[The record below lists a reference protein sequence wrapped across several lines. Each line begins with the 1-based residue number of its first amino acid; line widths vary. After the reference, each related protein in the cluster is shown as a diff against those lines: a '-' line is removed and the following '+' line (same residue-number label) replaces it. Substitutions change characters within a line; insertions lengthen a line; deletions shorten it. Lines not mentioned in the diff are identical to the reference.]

1 MNKLPNISDID
12 VVTKAQVL
20 LEALPYIQRF
30 RGSVFVVKYGGSFMD
45 DPVVLARVATDLVF
59 LASVGIL
66 VTLVHGGGKDISLAM
81 EEAGLKPVFHNGL
94 RVTDEH
100 AIKVVEKTLDKEINP
115 GICRVIESKEGRPV
129 GITGSSVFT
138 CTRIESDED
147 NKSVNLGFVGEIN
160 SVNST
165 LIKKALAG
173 GRIPVIS
180 STARDKEGRI
190 YNTNADVAAF
200 HVARSVGARR
210 LVYLCDVP
218 GLLRDPDNPDSS
230 IISTLPVSE
239 VDLLKRNGVI
249 AKGMLPK
256 VDSAARALQNG
267 VRRVHLID
275 GRMPHSILL
284 EIFTDKGIGTEIVT
298 D

>member
-59 LASVGIL
+59 LASVGIH
-66 VTLVHGGGKDISLAM
+66 VTLVHGGGKDISRAM

-100 AIKVVEKTLDKEINP
+100 AIKVVEKTLDEEINL

-129 GITGSSVFT
+129 GIAGSSVFT
-138 CTRIESDED
+138 CARLERDED
-147 NKSVNLGFVGEIN
+147 NKPVNFGFVGEIN
-160 SVNST
+160 TVNST

-180 STARDKEGRI
+180 PTARDKKGQI

-218 GLLRDPDNPDSS
+218 GLLRDPDDPDSL
-230 IISTLPVSE
+230 ISTLPVSE
-239 VDLLKRNGVI
+239 VDSLKRNGVI

-256 VDSAARALQNG
+256 VDSAARALQND
-267 VRRVHLID
+267 VHRVHLID
-275 GRMPHSILL
+275 GLMPHSILL
-284 EIFTDKGIGTEIVT
+284 EIFTDKGIGTEIVSG
-298 D
+298 